1 MRLTQWGIL
10 LGVSSMALAA
20 VSPDSSDDKSN
31 LQRRALESPEQGVHL
46 FARSPTP
53 GKQKIKTYKTVH
65 MGKHGQTHVS
75 QKVILKK
82 GWHGGYKPVYK
93 STTVSKKKHGS
104 SAIKVKHYSKVYKG
118 KGKGSS
124 IKKIRYRSSG
134 YKGKPSSSLKIKH
147 HSKSYKGG
155 YHPGSHQVKYQTKTF
170 KSKYHPKNGSKMV
183 KYHSKGYK
191 GKYKSKYYWLGR

>member
-1 MRLTQWGIL
+1 
-10 LGVSSMALAA
+10 MALAA
-20 VSPDSSDDKSN
+20 VPNSDSKDKFH

-65 MGKHGQTHVS
+65 FGKHGQTHVS

-82 GWHGGYKPVYK
+82 KWNGGYKPVYK

-124 IKKIRYRSSG
+124 TKKIRYRSPG
-134 YKGKPSSSLKIKH
+134 YKGKSSSSLKIKH
-147 HSKSYKGG
+147 HSKSHKGG

-183 KYHSKGYK
+183 KYHSKDV
-191 GKYKSKYYWLGR
+191 WLPMATTF